1 MAIRIRKQ
9 KTRVMLSGVDMS
21 DHVAEVNI
29 SRKPGFVDTADLTF
43 FVERFAEEDGT
54 LVIHLTAPEGLM
66 VRPEKR
72 IVL

>member
-1 MAIRIRKQ
+1 
-9 KTRVMLSGVDMS
+9 MS